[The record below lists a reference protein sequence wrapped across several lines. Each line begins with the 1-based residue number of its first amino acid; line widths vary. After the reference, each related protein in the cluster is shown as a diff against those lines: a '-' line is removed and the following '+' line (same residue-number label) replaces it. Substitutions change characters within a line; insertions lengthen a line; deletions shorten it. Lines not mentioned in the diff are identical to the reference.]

1 MRNHDEMH
9 WPNRWKGIKGPGM
22 TQKDPKDPKTQH
34 TPVKETPVAASQGP
48 SNPWKTTLSEN

>member
-9 WPNRWKGIKGPGM
+9 WYIRWKGIKDPGK

-34 TPVKETPVAASQGP
+34 TPAKGTPVEA
-48 SNPWKTTLSEN
+48 